1 MSHTDQETVRDFL
14 LGKSS
19 VDWDKHAY
27 LLNPALVQ
35 EVAMKLLIVR
45 PTDKEAILK
54 KLEQIERIRINAP
67 DTVVTLPACPITDK
81 IDAVVGCGTTDVK
94 LRVDQA
100 NPDMLVSGAAKL
112 AAKPASQKP
121 SVDTGRFFSGAS
133 ICRPAKRNAAR
144 TVSEVH
150 TLEWVAVGIVCALV
164 LAVIIMLI
172 FFYRED
178 PPK

>member
-1 MSHTDQETVRDFL
+1 
-14 LGKSS
+14 
-19 VDWDKHAY
+19 
-27 LLNPALVQ
+27 
-35 EVAMKLLIVR
+35 MKLLIAR
-45 PTDKEAILK
+45 PTDKEMILRR
-54 KLEQIERIRINAP
+54 LEHIERLRINAP
-67 DTVVTLPACPITDK
+67 DTVVTLPACPVTDK
-81 IDAVVGCGTTDVK
+81 IDAIVGCGTTDVK

-100 NPDMLVSGAAKL
+100 NPPLLVSGTS
-112 AAKPASQKP
+112 AKPPPSPAAPKP
-121 SVDTGRFFSGAS
+121 NVDNGRFFSGAS